1 MINEIIRF
9 LMVGVLSNIVN
20 FFTYLGLNL
29 IGINLFLASLIG
41 YIVGIFISY
50 TLGRLWVFGTRFNS
64 TKKLLLSFY
73 FIYIVGGIIMSAV
86 IVFSTNYLD
95 IDYKISWLLGAFFA
109 IVNNFIGQKF
119 LVFKNQK
126 NKHE

>member
-1 MINEIIRF
+1 
-9 LMVGVLSNIVN
+9 MVGVLSNIMN

-64 TKKLLLSFY
+64 TKKLLLSFC
-73 FIYIVGGIIMSAV
+73 FIYIVGGIIMSTV

-95 IDYKISWLLGAFFA
+95 IDYKISWLFGAFFA
-109 IVNNFIGQKF
+109 AVNNFMGQKF

-126 NKHE
+126 NKHG